1 MRGRDWYL
9 SWTPVY
15 GQAIN
20 SPTVPQQVGAH
31 GHAAC
36 FDATGAAGRSRP
48 GSLKNGGLLVTPLDA
63 HPDLRPLTTA
73 DVPAFLFAADGRLVW
88 SNMAAALFWGASS
101 RAALEAIPWQEH
113 AIARQVEV
121 LAKTTGPQARRLA
134 RLNLVPRGRTA
145 LFMAQISRFDADE
158 AGTALLVVGTEPM
171 PRGRAAAMNE
181 AGAPQPAPEPTPA
194 AEAQSPVA
202 PVSSEPALPTAAPPG
217 AIISARAAAIA
228 ARGGQPLRFVW
239 HADRDGRLSY
249 VSPDFVAAVG
259 AAAMP
264 REDERLS
271 DFADRVQLD
280 EGALASAIR
289 SHSTW
294 SAVRVAWPIEDTET
308 ARADVELS
316 AMPAAGFSGFAGYR
330 GFGILN
336 GLVARAIPEQNR
348 PAAPSEASDLAP
360 AAGDDEPANDLPV
373 ASGVEPATAPPPE
386 EPAAEDV
393 PAPPQAE
400 APAGTAG
407 DGDTPSP
414 PAASEARGN
423 GAKVLAFPSTA
434 TLPTERRL
442 GPTEEA
448 ALRTIA
454 RVLGGPIGLPTPPAA
469 PTLEHL
475 EHTAPAPQ
483 VVREPEAPPTRP
495 EASAPTTAQPPAEA
509 VTPSAFFTPAPA
521 ATATQPADAPTAE
534 EVSELSAALAA
545 ARARMAE
552 LSSILDTATD
562 GVVVL
567 TDAGRIVSLNR
578 SAEALF
584 GLDGESV
591 IDEPLTRIL
600 APESHRSAMDYLD
613 GLSQNGVASVLNDG
627 REVIGIERRGGR
639 IPLFMTIGRVSRPG
653 ERERFCAVLR
663 DMTAWKKA
671 ESELTEAKRQ
681 AERASEQKSDFL
693 AKISHEIRTPLN
705 AIIGFSEVM
714 LDARFGKVENERY
727 RGYIADIRAS
737 GEHLLSLVN
746 DLLDLSKIE
755 AGKLELSFTAVKL
768 ADVVRQTVATMQQQA
783 NSEGVILRT
792 SLPQVPLVVADAR
805 SLRQILFN
813 LVSNA
818 IKFTREGGQVI
829 VSTAMTDRGEVELRV
844 RDTGLGMNQAEITL
858 AMEPFRQLATKSRG
872 DGNGT
877 GLGLPLTKSL
887 AEANRASFAIESRSG
902 EGTLVTITFPSTRVL
917 AE

>member
-1 MRGRDWYL
+1 MHNDDAAAVSDRGRLWKARVSSYRR
-9 SWTPVY
+9 SR
-15 GQAIN
+15 
-20 SPTVPQQVGAH
+20 S
-31 GHAAC
+31 
-36 FDATGAAGRSRP
+36 GAARTGMLLALLETNAAEWPLRAY
-48 GSLKNGGLLVTPLDA
+48 LTNGGLLVSLLDA
-63 HPDLRPLTTA
+63 HPDLRSLTTA
-73 DVPAFLFAADGRLVW
+73 DVPAFLFATDGRLLW
-88 SNMAAALFWGASS
+88 SNAAAAVFWGTSS
-101 RAALEAIPWQEH
+101 RSALASINWPEH
-113 AIARQVEV
+113 AITRQVEA
-121 LAKTTGPQARRLA
+121 LTKTTAPGVQRLA

-145 LFMAQISRFDADE
+145 LLMAQISRLDLDDAG
-158 AGTALLVVGTEPM
+158 AALLVVGTDAIA
-171 PRGRAAAMNE
+171 RRRLTAMNE
-181 AGAPQPAPEPTPA
+181 ASAPASVSEAETAATVASGETAP
-194 AEAQSPVA
+194 PVA
-202 PVSSEPALPTAAPPG
+202 EPSDAFA
-217 AIISARAAAIA
+217 SARVAAIA
-228 ARGGQPLRFVW
+228 ARSGQPLRFVW

-264 REDERLS
+264 RDDESLS
-271 DFADRVQLD
+271 DFADRAGLD
-280 EGALASAIR
+280 AGALATAMK

-294 SAVRVAWPIEDTET
+294 SAIRIAWPIEGTET

-330 GFGILN
+330 GFGIVN
-336 GLVARAIPEQNR
+336 GVF
-348 PAAPSEASDLAP
+348 APTTLDPDATGAQSEISDLAP
-360 AAGDDEPANDLPV
+360 VTAADDSIDSTPGEASAETVPAAPV
-373 ASGVEPATAPPPE
+373 AETPPDAASDDVLAS
-386 EPAAEDV
+386 PAADE
-393 PAPPQAE
+393 
-400 APAGTAG
+400 
-407 DGDTPSP
+407 S
-414 PAASEARGN
+414 AATVSDDSEAAEPTDAQEALGD
-423 GAKVLAFPSTA
+423 GAKVLAFPA
-434 TLPTERRL
+434 AAGLPTERRL

-454 RVLGGPIGLPTPPAA
+454 RVLGGPIGLPTPPAPSAA
-469 PTLEHL
+469 P
-475 EHTAPAPQ
+475 APAPSAPPAPQ
-483 VVREPEAPPTRP
+483 VEPAAPPRRRDAFT
-495 EASAPTTAQPPAEA
+495 APQPPAEA
-509 VTPSAFFTPAPA
+509 ATPSAFFTPHAAPLVSKA
-521 ATATQPADAPTAE
+521 ADGAKADDVAE
-534 EVSELSAALAA
+534 LAASLAA
-545 ARARMAE
+545 AHARVAE

-562 GVVVL
+562 GAVVL
-567 TDAGRIVSLNR
+567 TGTGRIVSLNR

-591 IDEPLTRIL
+591 LDEPFTRLL
-600 APESHRSAMDYLD
+600 APESYRSAMDYLD

-627 REVIGIERRGGR
+627 REVVGLERRGGR
-639 IPLFMTIGRVSRPG
+639 IPLFMTIGRISRAG
-653 ERERFCAVLR
+653 ETERFCAVLR

-671 ESELTEAKRQ
+671 EQELTEAKRQ

-727 RGYIADIRAS
+727 RNYVADIRAS

-755 AGKLELSFTAVKL
+755 AGKLELSFTAVRL

-783 NSEGVILRT
+783 NSDGVILRT
-792 SLPQVPLVVADAR
+792 SLPRVPPIVADAR

-844 RDTGLGMNQAEITL
+844 RDTGLGMNQAEIAL